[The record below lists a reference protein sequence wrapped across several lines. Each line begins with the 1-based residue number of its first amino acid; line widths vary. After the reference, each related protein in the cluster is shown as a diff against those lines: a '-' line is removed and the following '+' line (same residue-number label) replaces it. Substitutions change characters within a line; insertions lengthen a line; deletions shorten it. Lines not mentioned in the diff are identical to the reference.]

1 MKKLLCSWFL
11 LVLIGSFGNLQM
23 EALNALPQNTA
34 ISIHLVKIQD
44 EEPENEI
51 PTHPIGR
58 RSKRIPLSGE
68 ITSSGVSIP
77 GVEISDIIS
86 FEIYD
91 PSGICLG
98 IYSDEMDFVNALFS
112 LSGEFEIVF
121 VTENTTFAG
130 IVEV

>member
-1 MKKLLCSWFL
+1 MKNPIRVLALAGCLFL
-11 LVLIGSFGNLQM
+11 ISEAYAVNDGIYNLTM
-23 EALNALPQNTA
+23 
-34 ISIHLVKIQD
+34 VKID
-44 EEPENEI
+44 TRGNKNPDNRN
-51 PTHPIGR
+51 GR
-58 RSKRIPLSGE
+58 RSKERPITGE

>member
-1 MKKLLCSWFL
+1 MNNLIKVFLMLL
-11 LVLIGSFGNLQM
+11 LVFSGDISSLASPKSISF
-23 EALNALPQNTA
+23 
-34 ISIHLVKIQD
+34 HLVRVAE
-44 EEPENEI
+44 EEPYV
-51 PTHPIGR
+51 PDLSSGR
-58 RSKRIPLSGE
+58 HRSNRRPLSGE

-112 LSGEFEIVF
+112 LNGEYEIVF

-130 IVEV
+130 IIEI

>member
-11 LVLIGSFGNLQM
+11 LLLIGSYGNLQM
-23 EALNALPQNTA
+23 EALNALPPNTA

-51 PTHPIGR
+51 PSNPVGR
-58 RSKRIPLSGE
+58 RSNRRPLTGE

-91 PSGICLG
+91 QSSICLG

-112 LSGEFEIVF
+112 LSGEYEIVL
-121 VTENTTFAG
+121 VTENTTLVG

>member
-23 EALNALPQNTA
+23 EARNSPLPHASIT
-34 ISIHLVKIQD
+34 IHLVKIQD

-51 PTHPIGR
+51 PTNPVGR

-77 GVEISDIIS
+77 GVETSNIIS

-91 PSGICLG
+91 ASGICLG
-98 IYSDEMDFVNALFS
+98 IYSDDMDFVNALFS
-112 LSGEFEIVF
+112 LSGEYEIVL

-130 IVEV
+130 IIEI